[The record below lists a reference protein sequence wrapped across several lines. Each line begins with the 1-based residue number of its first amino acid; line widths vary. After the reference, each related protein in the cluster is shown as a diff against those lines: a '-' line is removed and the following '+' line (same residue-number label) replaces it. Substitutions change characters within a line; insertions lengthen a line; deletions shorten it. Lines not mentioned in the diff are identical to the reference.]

1 MGRPID
7 LGRYGTV
14 DQRIRAFYQRFPDG
28 AIQTDLVRL
37 EPDFVLFRARVFRD
51 RIDPAPTTGWAYDRP
66 PADDGA
72 AARRVLASCE
82 AAAVGRALANLGL
95 AGPLRPSREEMEKV
109 VRLRTAREGHARS
122 APPADPAA
130 GAAQPGQRIREL
142 LAELRLPAE
151 RRRRIEARLEQ
162 GLTDREA
169 HELEAYL
176 LALRSRGPVRRRGRV
191 DGGAARR

>member
-1 MGRPID
+1 LPNRVQLTIPQHLTGLFMGRPID

-37 EPDFVLFRARVFRD
+37 DADFVLFRARVFRD
-51 RIDPAPTTGWAYDRP
+51 RTDPAPTTGWAYDRP

-72 AARRVLASCE
+72 AARRILASCE
-82 AAAVGRALANLGL
+82 AAAVGRALANLGF

-109 VRLRTAREGHARS
+109 VRLRAARQDHARS
-122 APPADPAA
+122 VRPNGAGPAA
-130 GAAQPGQRIREL
+130 PPGQRVREL
-142 LAELRLPAE
+142 LDDLRLPAE

-169 HELEAYL
+169 HELE
-176 LALRSRGPVRRRGRV
+176 
-191 DGGAARR
+191 

>member
-14 DQRIRAFYQRFPDG
+14 DQRIRAFYQRFPQG

-37 EPDFVLFRARVFRD
+37 DADFVLFRARAFRD
-51 RIDPAPTTGWAYDRP
+51 RTDPAPTTGWAYDRP
-66 PADDGA
+66 PADDA
-72 AARRVLASCE
+72 DAARRILESCE

-109 VRLRTAREGHARS
+109 VRLR
-122 APPADPAA
+122 
-130 GAAQPGQRIREL
+130 AAQESRGRGARPDAPARAATPERRVREL
-142 LAELRLPAE
+142 LAGSRLPAD

-162 GLTDREA
+162 GLTEREA

-176 LALRSRGPVRRRGRV
+176 LALRSRGPVRRRGGV
-191 DGGAARR
+191 DGRAARR